1 MGLYS
6 GGLIIG
12 RIFASEIWETYYSVL
27 FIIQV
32 IVIIIIFRFGGG
44 GGGRLLSEFYFMSN
58 IQSFV
63 TLVAVGCNNVVCR
76 EKNHSCMVDQYMRAY
91 CVDCKKLPC
100 SKRSKED
107 GPLCGADG
115 EQYDSSCHLRL
126 QTCRQGRTIGV
137 AYNGSCIGKY
147 GSCIGKYGS
156 HAIFIITVEP

>member
-32 IVIIIIFRFGGG
+32 IIIIIFRFGGV
-44 GGGRLLSEFYFMSN
+44 GGRLLSEFYLMSN
-58 IQSFV
+58 IQSFIS
-63 TLVAVGCNNVVCR
+63 LVAVGCNNVVCR

-147 GSCIGKYGS
+147 GS